1 MRFLGG
7 FVRVRM
13 RWSWPSREP
22 DGRQRWQGKGP
33 EPSMDKGKRSVSQSP
48 EERRALWRDQQTVS
62 VNLGPL

>member
-33 EPSMDKGKRSVSQSP
+33 EPSMDQGNSLSHSLLKRGELCGEISK
-48 EERRALWRDQQTVS
+48 LF
-62 VNLGPL
+62 L